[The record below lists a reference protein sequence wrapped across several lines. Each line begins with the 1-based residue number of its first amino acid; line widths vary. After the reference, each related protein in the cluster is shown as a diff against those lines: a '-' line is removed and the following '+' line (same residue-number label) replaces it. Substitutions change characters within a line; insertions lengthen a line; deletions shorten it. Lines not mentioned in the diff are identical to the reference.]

1 MCNVLAT
8 DVAVTAEIDIVHV
21 YTDRVFRLLSSN
33 QLSGTIPETLTNP
46 SKLTNL
52 YVEHATA
59 PMHVANTID
68 KRSKQYT

>member
-21 YTDRVFRLLSSN
+21 YTDRVFRDLSSN
-33 QLSGTIPETLTNP
+33 QLSGTIPEALTNSP
-46 SKLTNL
+46 KLTNL
-52 YVEHATA
+52 YVERATT
-59 PMHVANTID
+59 PMHLANTID